1 MVKSNIE
8 LQFFGTRGRT
18 NFRHE
23 FVTFCIVVASTGI
36 CYTFGDIR
44 QTYVGNLPNISGS
57 IARHSFKDTISASYM
72 QQYQAIKRSKRTL

>member
-1 MVKSNIE
+1 MVKFYIE
-8 LQFFGTRGRT
+8 LQFFGTRGWT

-23 FVTFCIVVASTGI
+23 LVTLCIVVASTGI
-36 CYTFGDIR
+36 CYTFGDIH

-57 IARHSFKDTISASYM
+57 IARLSFKDTILTSYM